1 MTNEMIQIAVEM
13 ENLRTDLYQN
23 TIILENKAVRELGLG
38 VMTPALVTLITS
50 VYTNKAAL
58 VALDMIKNNQQPD
71 VNTLYNY
78 IINTNQSPVMLNILN
93 QNQLLGT
100 VANNGL
106 ILANNIR
113 QKAIEAAK
121 LAIRNQIMRGNNNM
135 YQQPMNQFG
144 SMGNM
149 GMTPMVTQPMVAQP
163 MNQYVPNVYQPAQ
176 NTDGMMSSGVYNE
189 KYANKQT
196 NVATPVSVPASNR
209 YATATHVSVTPV
221 DQPKL
226 VPVEAVPTE
235 NKLNWLCAP
244 GVSVNANGDAI
255 GAIKSDLTLAVDENS
270 IKEELTTYDALQAC
284 LFKVN
289 PNTLSKFK
297 YKIFKRQF
305 TTNDKY
311 NSLVSRCLSYYT
323 SKVIISVSAVSHGT
337 VIDDI
342 LTDKDDLIGALTQ
355 SVAVIKD
362 RIETENIIN
371 KIYNEAVASKG
382 RVNGENSPVN
392 TKIVEVSYSE
402 TRDAYLVHSDALL
415 NALKDVVV
423 GFDRVVSISKYSY
436 PGVFNSLS
444 KILQE
449 ENGFLDLFVGSIDGY
464 YYLTMYQKDPN
475 ADIKFVV
482 VENKIK

>member
-13 ENLRTDLYQN
+13 ESLKTDLYQE
-23 TIILENKAVRELGLG
+23 TIILENKAIRELGLG

-58 VALDMIKNNQQPD
+58 VALDMLKNNQQPD
-71 VNTLYNY
+71 ANTLYNY
-78 IINTNQSPVMLNILN
+78 IINSNQSPVMLNILN
-93 QNQLLGT
+93 QNQLLFT

-106 ILANNIR
+106 ILANNIK
-113 QKAIEAAK
+113 QKAAQAAK
-121 LAIRNQIMRGNNNM
+121 LAVRNQIMRGNNNM

-149 GMTPMVTQPMVAQP
+149 GMTPMVAQPMVAQP

-189 KYANKQT
+189 KYANKQST
-196 NVATPVSVPASNR
+196 VATPVVTAGNNR
-209 YATATHVSVTPV
+209 YGNNTPIE
-221 DQPKL
+221 QPKL
-226 VPVEAVPTE
+226 VPVEAIPSE
-235 NKLNWLCAP
+235 NKFSWLCAP

-255 GAIKSDLTLAVDENS
+255 GS
-270 IKEELTTYDALQAC
+270 IKADLSLGISEGSLEGELNTQDALQAC
-284 LFKVN
+284 LFKVS

-297 YKIFKRQF
+297 YKIKKRQF
-305 TTNDKY
+305 TTTDKY

-323 SKVIISVSAVSHGT
+323 SKVIIAVSAVSPNT

-342 LTDKDDLIGALTQ
+342 LTDKDDLITALTQ

-362 RIETENIIN
+362 RIETENLIN
-371 KIYNEAVASKG
+371 EIHKNALESKG
-382 RVNGENSPVN
+382 RVHGDNSPIDN
-392 TKIVEVSYSE
+392 KIVEVSYTE

-415 NALKDVVV
+415 TALNDVVV
-423 GFDRVVSISKYSY
+423 GFDRVVSISRYSY

-449 ENGFLDLFVGSIDGY
+449 EGGFLDLFVGSIQGY

>member
-13 ENLRTDLYQN
+13 ESLKTDLYQE
-23 TIILENKAVRELGLG
+23 TIILENKAIRELGLG
-38 VMTPALVTLITS
+38 VMTPALVTLITN

-58 VALDMIKNNQQPD
+58 VALDMLKNNQQPD
-71 VNTLYNY
+71 ANMLYNY
-78 IINTNQSPVMLNILN
+78 IINSNQSPVMLNILN
-93 QNQLLGT
+93 QNQLLFT

-106 ILANNIR
+106 ILANNIK
-113 QKAIEAAK
+113 QKAAQAAK
-121 LAIRNQIMRGNNNM
+121 LAVRNQIMRGNNNM

-149 GMTPMVTQPMVAQP
+149 SMAPMVAQPMVAQP

-189 KYANKQT
+189 KYANKQST
-196 NVATPVSVPASNR
+196 V
-209 YATATHVSVTPV
+209 VTPV
-221 DQPKL
+221 VTASNNRYGNNTPVEQPKL
-226 VPVEAVPTE
+226 VPAEAIPSE
-235 NKLNWLCAP
+235 NKFNWLCAP
-244 GVSVNANGDAI
+244 GVSVNATGDAI
-255 GAIKSDLTLAVDENS
+255 GS
-270 IKEELTTYDALQAC
+270 IKADLSLGVSEGSLEGELTTQDALQAC
-284 LFKVN
+284 LFKVS

-297 YKIFKRQF
+297 YKIKKRQF
-305 TTNDKY
+305 TTTDKY

-323 SKVIISVSAVSHGT
+323 SKVIIAVSAVSPTT

-342 LTDKDDLIGALTQ
+342 LTDKDDLITALTQ

-362 RIETENIIN
+362 RIETENLIN
-371 KIYNEAVASKG
+371 EIYKNALESKG
-382 RVNGENSPVN
+382 RVHGDNSPIDN
-392 TKIVEVSYSE
+392 KIVEVSYSE
-402 TRDAYLVHSDALL
+402 VRDAYLVHSDALL
-415 NALKDVVV
+415 TALNDVVA

-449 ENGFLDLFVGSIDGY
+449 EGGFLDLFVGSIQGY

-475 ADIKFVV
+475 TDIKFVV

>member
-13 ENLRTDLYQN
+13 ESLKTDLYQN

-38 VMTPALVTLITS
+38 VITPALVTLITN
-50 VYTNKAAL
+50 VYSNKAAL
-58 VALDMIKNNQQPD
+58 IALDMLKNNQQPD

-78 IINTNQSPVMLNILN
+78 IMSSNQSPVMLNILN
-93 QNQLLGT
+93 QNQLLFT

-106 ILANNIR
+106 VLANNIR

-121 LAIRNQIMRGNNNM
+121 LAVRNQIMRGNNNM

-149 GMTPMVTQPMVAQP
+149 GMAPMVAQPMVAQP

-196 NVATPVSVPASNR
+196 TVATPAPVVTSNKYASN
-209 YATATHVSVTPV
+209 TPV
-221 DQPKL
+221 EQPKL

-235 NKLNWLCAP
+235 NKFNWLCAP
-244 GVSVNANGDAI
+244 GVSINANGDAI
-255 GAIKSDLTLAVDENS
+255 GTIRSDLILGVSENS
-270 IKEELTTYDALQAC
+270 LEGELTTQDALQAC
-284 LFKVN
+284 LFKVS
-289 PNTLSKFK
+289 PSVLSKFK
-297 YKIFKRQF
+297 YKIKKRQF
-305 TTNDKY
+305 TTTDKY

-323 SKVIISVSAVSHGT
+323 SKVIISVNAVSPGT

-342 LTDKDDLIGALTQ
+342 LTDKDDLITALTQ

-371 KIYNEAVASKG
+371 EIHKSALESKG
-382 RVNGENSPVN
+382 RVHADNSPIDN
-392 TKIVEVSYSE
+392 KIVDVSYSE
-402 TRDAYLVHSDALL
+402 TRDAYLVHSETLI
-415 NALKDVVV
+415 NALNDVVV

-436 PGVFNSLS
+436 PGVFNSLT
-444 KILQE
+444 KVIQE
-449 ENGFLDLFVGSIDGY
+449 ENGSLDLFVGSIQGY

>member
-13 ENLRTDLYQN
+13 ESLKTDLYQN

-38 VMTPALVTLITS
+38 VVTPALVTLITN
-50 VYTNKAAL
+50 VYSNKAAL
-58 VALDMIKNNQQPD
+58 IALDMLKNNQQPD

-78 IINTNQSPVMLNILN
+78 IVSSNQSPVMLNILN
-93 QNQLLGT
+93 QNQLLFT

-106 ILANNIR
+106 VLANNIK
-113 QKAIEAAK
+113 QKATEAAK

-149 GMTPMVTQPMVAQP
+149 GMAPMVAQPMVAQP

-196 NVATPVSVPASNR
+196 TVATPVVTASNNR
-209 YATATHVSVTPV
+209 YGNSTPV
-221 DQPKL
+221 EQPKL
-226 VPVEAVPTE
+226 VPVEAIPSE
-235 NKLNWLCAP
+235 NKVSWLCAP

-255 GAIKSDLTLAVDENS
+255 GSIKSDLVLGVSEGS
-270 IKEELTTYDALQAC
+270 LEGELNTQDALQAC

-297 YKIFKRQF
+297 YKIKKRQF
-305 TTNDKY
+305 TTTDKY

-323 SKVIISVSAVSHGT
+323 SKVIVAVSAVSST

-342 LTDKDDLIGALTQ
+342 LTDKDDLITALTQ

-371 KIYNEAVASKG
+371 EIYNNALASKS
-382 RVNGENSPVN
+382 RVHGDNSPIDN
-392 TKIVEVSYSE
+392 KIIEVSYSE
-402 TRDAYLVHSDALL
+402 VRDTYLVHSDALL
-415 NALKDVVV
+415 SALNDVAV
-423 GFDRVVSISKYSY
+423 GFDKVVSISKYSY

-444 KILQE
+444 KIIQE
-449 ENGFLDLFVGSIDGY
+449 EGGFLDLFVGSIQGY

-475 ADIKFVV
+475 TDIKFVV